1 MFHASEGSSSVIHHT
16 APHGGLHSIEDAQAV
31 VECQRDHQAL
41 LRQVP
46 DVGNASI
53 MHAAA

>member
-41 LRQVP
+41 LWQVP